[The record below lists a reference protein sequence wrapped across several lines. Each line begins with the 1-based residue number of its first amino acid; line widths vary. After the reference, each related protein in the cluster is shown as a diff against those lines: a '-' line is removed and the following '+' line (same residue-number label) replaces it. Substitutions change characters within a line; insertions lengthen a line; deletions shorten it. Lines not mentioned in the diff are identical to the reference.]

1 MGVHLIMRKVL
12 STLVIACAMVVAG
25 ASLASAAPAH
35 CNTLYTPKCT
45 RPTITT
51 RSLPATCRKPGSTFT
66 LPNIRVH
73 AIAGI
78 RKITVGIGSTLLYK
92 KTFKGNGTQNYTVK
106 GVKVHTK
113 GLSTGGH
120 TIKIVAKDVDGRT
133 RTRDL
138 RFTVCPPPKFTG

>member
-1 MGVHLIMRKVL
+1 MRKVL
-12 STLVIACAMVVAG
+12 STILIACAMAVA
-25 ASLASAAPAH
+25 ATSLATGATTKH
-35 CNTLYTPKCT
+35 CGTLYTAKCT
-45 RPTITT
+45 KPIITT
-51 RSLPATCRKPGSTFT
+51 RTLPPSCRKPGSTFT
-66 LPNIRVH
+66 LPNIHVY

-113 GLSTGGH
+113 TLSTGGH
-120 TIKIVAKDVDGRT
+120 TVTIVAKDVNGRT
-133 RTRDL
+133 GTRHL